1 MFYEQNVQN
10 IGMNKF
16 AKRLKE
22 LRITKNLSRA
32 HLAEML
38 GTSVRTVSYWEEG
51 KRECGFD
58 MLITLAKML
67 DSTVDYLIGAT
78 EY

>member
-1 MFYEQNVQN
+1 
-10 IGMNKF
+10 MNKF
-16 AKRLKE
+16 AERLKE
-22 LRITKNLSRA
+22 LRLAKDLSRKQ
-32 HLAEML
+32 LASML

-51 KRECGFD
+51 QRECGLD
-58 MLITLAKML
+58 MLIKLAEVL

>member
-1 MFYEQNVQN
+1 M
-10 IGMNKF
+10 IKF
-16 AKRLKE
+16 AERLKE
-22 LRITKNLSRA
+22 LRIAKDLSRKQ
-32 HLAEML
+32 LAEML

-51 KRECGFD
+51 QRECGLD
-58 MLITLAKML
+58 TLIQLAKIL